1 MRAWYA
7 SLIMLFLIPLV
18 LPLSHAEF
26 AEKSLIITVST
37 GGVAKVIEKI
47 SPRTTIS
54 NINIQPISNKISNI
68 LATDEKN
75 TVLSIAQKGNMIKI
89 DTLGASRLTLTYNAN
104 VLDKTSGIWNLNYNS
119 TIEST
124 IILPP
129 LSDVVSVNNIPI
141 DINNDTVVMPA
152 GQVSLSYT
160 IRTVSANNFVASWN
174 SVNYPVQIITAS
186 KVEKFSFDQKSKT
199 IVLTLD
205 NNAPILAI
213 IPKSLIG
220 GPFGVQLNDVPM
232 EFKPYYQNATHS
244 WIKIAP
250 TSSGSLKI
258 IGSTVVPEFFSLP
271 VLIFAIAIVITIL
284 ITKTSIKYSKIH
296 S

>member
-1 MRAWYA
+1 MLTWYA
-7 SLIMLFLIPLV
+7 LLITLFLFPLV

-26 AEKSLIITVST
+26 AEKSLTITVLT
-37 GGVAKVIEKI
+37 GDIAKVIEKI
-47 SPRTTIS
+47 NPRTTIS
-54 NINIQPISNKISNI
+54 SINIQPISNKISNI

-75 TVLSIAQKGNMIKI
+75 TVLGTAQKGNMIKI

-104 VLDKTSGIWNLNYNS
+104 VLDKTSGIWNLNYNG

-129 LSDVVSVNNIPI
+129 LSDIVSVNNIPN
-141 DINNDTVVMPA
+141 DIHNDTVVMPA

-174 SVNYPVQIITAS
+174 SINYPVQIITAS

-199 IVLTLD
+199 LVLTLD

-220 GPFGVQLNDVPM
+220 GPFGVQLNDAPM
-232 EFKPYYQNATHS
+232 EFKQYYQNATDS
-244 WIKIAP
+244 WLKIAP

-271 VLIFAIAIVITIL
+271 VLIFAIAIVVTVL
-284 ITKTSIKYSKIH
+284 ITKASIKYSRI
-296 S
+296 